1 MNADTVNH
9 LAFLELKSYNTKK
22 QFLFLHPI
30 LKDYKLECEL
40 NQLRKINPDKFM
52 NEMVNARLNITRYQ
66 SMINTNK
73 YKDIEE
79 MNAWLSIIADYTNKL
94 SIMKRLISF

>member
-1 MNADTVNH
+1 
-9 LAFLELKSYNTKK
+9 
-22 QFLFLHPI
+22 
-30 LKDYKLECEL
+30 
-40 NQLRKINPDKFM
+40 M
-52 NEMVNARLNITRYQ
+52 NEMVNANKNITRYQ